1 MEQASQGQQ
10 SGVVMLTLFYQP
22 QIDVFQVN
30 SSKPRHLLREP
41 YGHQGQLVHPSL
53 LGSKSID
60 RSLRYFYL
68 PRTKGGQAIGTFQGI
83 MR

>member
-30 SSKPRHLLREP
+30 FSMPVHLLREP

-53 LGSKSID
+53 QVLKSIGIL
-60 RSLRYFYL
+60 LRYFYL
-68 PRTKGGQAIGTFQGI
+68 PRTKGDQAIGTFQGI